1 MKKHIAEII
10 RQAGEQQET
19 KITEII
25 MIHFRDLGF
34 ELVKTKDVKKQKK
47 KVKRQNAII
56 TELIHEN
63 YAMSKALI
71 NAGIATVD
79 AQIPDSANPIS
90 TQAATAGARQGVEAM
105 DAEQDANASITAIMD
120 SLDAHINK
128 MTKTLDDANYTRIKA
143 ELDEQDRLLDEPMEE
158 QQDPAMD
165 EAVDLYSYYNAW
177 YHTPYQARSAALK
190 YVKEKVED
198 SGFDAYWIDV
208 YNHLKTLQF
217 INF

>member
-1 MKKHIAEII
+1 MKKHIQEII
-10 RQAGEQQET
+10 RQAKQDGNAE
-19 KITEII
+19 ITA
-25 MIHFRDLGF
+25 MVMVHFRDQGF
-34 ELVKTKDVKKQKK
+34 ELVSKKDLKKQKK
-47 KVKRQNAII
+47 KVRNQNAII
-56 TELIHEN
+56 DELIHEN

-90 TQAATAGARQGVEAM
+90 TQAATAGARQGAEAN
-105 DAEQDANASITAIMD
+105 DAELDAIIN

-128 MTKTLDDANYTRIKA
+128 MTKTLDDANYTRIKF
-143 ELDEQDRLLDEPMEE
+143 ELDEQDRLLDEPIEE

-165 EAVDLYSYYNAW
+165 EAVDLYMYYNAW

-208 YNHLKTLQF
+208 YNHLKALQF

>member
-1 MKKHIAEII
+1 MKKHIKEII
-10 RQAGEQQET
+10 RQAKQDGNAE
-19 KITEII
+19 ITA
-25 MIHFRDLGF
+25 MVMVHFRDQGF
-34 ELVKTKDVKKQKK
+34 ELVSKKDLKKQKK
-47 KVKRQNAII
+47 KVRNQNAII
-56 TELIHEN
+56 DELIHEN

-90 TQAATAGARQGVEAM
+90 TQAATAGARQGAEAN
-105 DAEQDANASITAIMD
+105 DAELDAIIN

-128 MTKTLDDANYTRIKA
+128 MTKTLDDANYTRIKF
-143 ELDEQDRLLDEPMEE
+143 ELDEQDRLLDEPIEE

-165 EAVDLYSYYNAW
+165 EAVDLYMYYNAW

-208 YNHLKTLQF
+208 YNHLKALQF